1 MTKFPNTYEESL
13 CDSKAAV
20 VLTVWRKSLLFNCDG
35 FTVYNS
41 NGNLVFRVD
50 NYMNSPKDNIKLS
63 LGDCW
68 AVYDGETQRD
78 PIFTAKKNV
87 SILTNKRSLAWVSA
101 KKTILYE
108 VEGSYGQKSCK
119 IVDVRNKKKTA
130 EIKRKDAMVGG
141 GSFGKDVFKLI
152 VESDMEPRVAMA
164 LTIILDQIKMT
175 KVHPKFPNT
184 YEESLC
190 DSKAAVVLTVWRKS
204 LLFNCDGFTV
214 YNSNGNLVFR
224 VDNYMNSTRDNIKL
238 SMGDCWAV
246 YDGETQRDPIFTAKK
261 NVSILTNKRSLAWV
275 SAKKTILYEVEGSY
289 GQRSCKIV
297 DVRRNKRKT
306 AEIKRK
312 DAMVGGGSFGKDVFK
327 LIVEPEMEP
336 RVAMALTIILD
347 KMFRSY

>member
-1 MTKFPNTYEESL
+1 MRPFFSFAQPYSLSTFVYINTQPPSSNKISTHLLQQES
-13 CDSKAAV
+13 
-20 VLTVWRKSLLFNCDG
+20 
-35 FTVYNS
+35 S
-41 NGNLVFRVD
+41 N
-50 NYMNSPKDNIKLS
+50 
-63 LGDCW
+63 
-68 AVYDGETQRD
+68 TQR
-78 PIFTAKKNV
+78 
-87 SILTNKRSLAWVSA
+87 
-101 KKTILYE
+101 
-108 VEGSYGQKSCK
+108 
-119 IVDVRNKKKTA
+119 
-130 EIKRKDAMVGG
+130 KD
-141 GSFGKDVFKLI
+141 KHR
-152 VESDMEPRVAMA
+152 ESRR
-164 LTIILDQIKMT
+164 KMT

-224 VDNYMNSTRDNIKL
+224 VDNYMNSPKDNIVLMDASGLPLLSIRRKKL

-275 SAKKTILYEVEGSY
+275 SVKKTILYEVEGSY

-297 DVRRNKRKT
+297 DVRRNKKKT

>member
-1 MTKFPNTYEESL
+1 
-13 CDSKAAV
+13 
-20 VLTVWRKSLLFNCDG
+20 
-35 FTVYNS
+35 
-41 NGNLVFRVD
+41 
-50 NYMNSPKDNIKLS
+50 
-63 LGDCW
+63 
-68 AVYDGETQRD
+68 
-78 PIFTAKKNV
+78 
-87 SILTNKRSLAWVSA
+87 
-101 KKTILYE
+101 
-108 VEGSYGQKSCK
+108 
-119 IVDVRNKKKTA
+119 
-130 EIKRKDAMVGG
+130 
-141 GSFGKDVFKLI
+141 
-152 VESDMEPRVAMA
+152 
-164 LTIILDQIKMT
+164 MT

-224 VDNYMNSTRDNIKL
+224 VDNYMNSPKDNIVLMDASGLPLLSIRRKKL

-297 DVRRNKRKT
+297 DVRRNKKTT

>member
-1 MTKFPNTYEESL
+1 MTKVHPKFPNTYEESL

-50 NYMNSPKDNIKLS
+50 NYMNSPKDNIVLMDASGLPLLSIRRKKLS

-164 LTIILDQIKMT
+164 LTIILDQ
-175 KVHPKFPNT
+175 
-184 YEESLC
+184 
-190 DSKAAVVLTVWRKS
+190 
-204 LLFNCDGFTV
+204 
-214 YNSNGNLVFR
+214 
-224 VDNYMNSTRDNIKL
+224 
-238 SMGDCWAV
+238 
-246 YDGETQRDPIFTAKK
+246 
-261 NVSILTNKRSLAWV
+261 
-275 SAKKTILYEVEGSY
+275 
-289 GQRSCKIV
+289 
-297 DVRRNKRKT
+297 
-306 AEIKRK
+306 
-312 DAMVGGGSFGKDVFK
+312 
-327 LIVEPEMEP
+327 
-336 RVAMALTIILD
+336 
-347 KMFRSY
+347 MFRSY